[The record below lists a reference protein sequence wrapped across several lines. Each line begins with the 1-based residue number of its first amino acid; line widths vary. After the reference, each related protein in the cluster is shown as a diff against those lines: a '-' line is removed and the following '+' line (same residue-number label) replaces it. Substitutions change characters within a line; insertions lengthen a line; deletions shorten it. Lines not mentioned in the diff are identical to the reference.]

1 MTKVWG
7 PIAWYMMH
15 TLASRVNPQFY
26 QNNRETFVNI
36 IKNICAGL
44 PCPICKAHAV
54 KYVRNLSIRHVP
66 TKEHFKQYLKA
77 FHNNVNKLTN
87 KPIVEDISKY
97 DHFNIFLVFRS
108 FLNLFTYRRY
118 SHQFIESM
126 RRRKVSDEIR
136 KLIYGNQKMFQ

>member
-1 MTKVWG
+1 MYGCFTGTDIEKVSNHLSFMTKCKHSWCFKCNEG
-7 PIAWYMMH
+7 
-15 TLASRVNPQFY
+15 LN
-26 QNNRETFVNI
+26 QNRINR
-36 IKNICAGL
+36 
-44 PCPICKAHAV
+44 CPICKSHAV
-54 KYVRNLSIRHVP
+54 KYTRNLSIRNVP

-97 DHFNIFLVFRS
+97 DHFNIFIVFRS
-108 FLNLFTYRRY
+108 FLNLFTNRPY